1 MKRVLVFAALLFTQT
16 SFAQVVDYQLFVPR
30 HLVGPS
36 EGIIQAA
43 LKVIETVELD
53 GFKVQPGEKGGRMD
67 FAIELTDQPVKFGP
81 NSGFGDQANY
91 RADAYSMI
99 VDYEGKSLIVV
110 KLVWPEIFYEKIDG
124 QFKPRSDGFSR
135 LVAALGHEVFGN
147 VRNFKD
153 KLAYYTSP
161 DYVAKPRDYK
171 KEWRVSE
178 IKAFTG
184 GVQFLQA
191 LLKARGESFQPKTT
205 MDLLDALEREKA
217 ALDHYLKM
225 DQEKSGMNFLNQVL
239 NNQMNPLIIKCE
251 AVF

>member
-1 MKRVLVFAALLFTQT
+1 MMKFIVLAALLFGQ
-16 SFAQVVDYQLFVPR
+16 SAAAQVLDYQIFVPR
-30 HLVGPS
+30 HLVGVS
-36 EGIIQAA
+36 EGIIQSA
-43 LKVIETVELD
+43 LRVIESVELD

-81 NSGFGDQANY
+81 NSGFGDRDNY

-110 KLVWPEIFYEKIDG
+110 KLVWPEIFYETVGGKL
-124 QFKPRSDGFSR
+124 KPRSDGFSR
-135 LVAALGHEVFGN
+135 LIAALGHEVFGN

-161 DYVAKPRDYK
+161 EYVAKPRDYR

-217 ALDHYLKM
+217 ALDRYLKM
-225 DQEKSGMNFLNQVL
+225 DQEKSGMSFLNQVL
-239 NNQMNPLIIKCE
+239 SNQMNPLIVKCE